1 MPRQPYQVRD
11 DDPVMQQITATVR
24 ERGVRQPGLVR
35 PDPEGGYEIVAGHRR
50 FRACELAGLDA
61 MPAIV
66 RSMSDEEAVAEL
78 VCSNSLKSEAED
90 TASGLLKA
98 ELRALDCMLLDVAD
112 KCRVPAGGALAV
124 DREAFSA
131 EVERRL
137 FAFDGFSLVREE
149 VTSFDDMQPVVI
161 ASGPLTSDAL
171 ANELARKY
179 GAKYIG
185 FYDAVAPIVDGDSI
199 DLAHAFGASRY
210 GRGGDD
216 YLNCPL
222 TRDEYYAFWRELCA
236 AKTATLHDFD
246 KGGLFEACMPVEEI
260 ARRGADTLRFGPL
273 KAAGLKGED
282 GKTPFAVLQLR
293 KENVEGA
300 AYNLVGFQ
308 TNLTFGE
315 QKRMIPALAHA
326 EFLRYGVMH
335 RNTYLYAPAV
345 MDSGFVAKD
354 GSLVAF
360 AGQMTGVEG
369 YVESIA
375 SGLMA
380 AENLRLAAEGKG
392 RLIAPPETVIGQLQ
406 RHVARESADYQPM
419 NANFGLLPPLGDA
432 PRDKKQRKLAFF
444 ERGADAMRRFLDGAR
459 KEEIWN

>member
-1 MPRQPYQVRD
+1 MRFHVVGGGLAGCEAAYRFLRSGHEV
-11 DDPVMQQITATVR
+11 VMH
-24 ERGVRQPGLVR
+24 EMRGVKASPCHSTDGL
-35 PDPEGGYEIVAGHRR
+35 
-50 FRACELAGLDA
+50 
-61 MPAIV
+61 
-66 RSMSDEEAVAEL
+66 AEL

-124 DREAFSA
+124 DREAFS
-131 EVERRL
+131 EQVERRL

-171 ANELARKY
+171 ADELARKY

-236 AKTATLHDFD
+236 AKTATLRDFD

-315 QKRMIPALAHA
+315 QKRVFGMIPALAHA